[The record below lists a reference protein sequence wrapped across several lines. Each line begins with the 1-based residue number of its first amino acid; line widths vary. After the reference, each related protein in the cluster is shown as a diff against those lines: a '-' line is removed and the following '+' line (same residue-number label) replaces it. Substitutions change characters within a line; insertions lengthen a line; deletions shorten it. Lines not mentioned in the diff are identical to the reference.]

1 MSRGVLGPE
10 SRPPLVMVATPGET
24 WIEVPGA
31 PGPGEWE
38 VLPRVMEF
46 PVIGAWLSDGNEDE
60 F

>member
-1 MSRGVLGPE
+1 
-10 SRPPLVMVATPGET
+10 MVATPGET